1 MSIKV
6 KGVDEL
12 KKALAGIEKQFSDK
26 IVRKANTSAAEPLV
40 HEMHRRAPVG
50 LTGNLAD
57 SIGIVNEKKSKE
69 LGAIGVGPRRKGG
82 FKGFAGHLNEFG
94 TKRRRTRGG
103 LFSSGA
109 NRGVMP
115 KKPFV
120 APSWESQKDV
130 VLGRVQK
137 ELSDQITK
145 YLKRT
150 APK

>member
-1 MSIKV
+1 MSV
-6 KGVDEL
+6 KGLKEL
-12 KKALAGIEKQFSDK
+12 QASLKGIPSQFSDK
-26 IVRKANTSAAEPLV
+26 IMMKAQRNAAEPLV
-40 HEMHRRAPVG
+40 TEMHKRSPVG

-57 SIGIVNEKKSKE
+57 SIGIVNEKK
-69 LGAIGVGPRRKGG
+69 LGGIGVGPRRKGG

-94 TKRRRTRGG
+94 TKRRKTKG
-103 LFSSGA
+103 SGA

-120 APSWESQKDV
+120 EPSWESRKAE
-130 VLGRVQK
+130 VQGK
-137 ELSDQITK
+137 IVTELSNGITK